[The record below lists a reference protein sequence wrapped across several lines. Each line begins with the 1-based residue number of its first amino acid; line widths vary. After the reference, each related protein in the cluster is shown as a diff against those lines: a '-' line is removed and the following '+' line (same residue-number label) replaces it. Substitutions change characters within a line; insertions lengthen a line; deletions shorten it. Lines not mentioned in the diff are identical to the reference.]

1 MNLDDLNREQRLAAE
16 TLEGPLLVLAGAGS
30 GKTRALTYRV
40 ANLLEHGVPPWAIMA
55 ITFTNKAA
63 AEMRERI
70 EKLAGPG
77 AQEVWVST
85 FHAGCAKILRRD
97 IEKLGYTRSFTIYD
111 DDDQM
116 SALKEILKKL
126 NIDEKFL
133 PPREIKAKISDAKNR
148 LLGPQEWF
156 SSSDRDYRCQMIH
169 DVFSAYEEKL
179 KSSNALDFD
188 DLIVRTLDLFT
199 LHPPVL
205 EAYQRK
211 LRYIHVDEYQD
222 TNYAQYMLVRLL
234 AQQSRN
240 LCVVGDDDQ
249 SIYGWRGADI
259 RNILDFEKDFP
270 DATVI
275 KLEQNYRSSANILD
289 AANQVIARNENRK
302 DKALWTQQGP
312 GEMIRLYR
320 ADDEREEAAWVCEQI
335 RALEMQGE
343 DASRCAVLYR
353 TNAQSRVMEE
363 AFVRTGVKYRIYGGL
378 RFYDRKEVKDILAYL
393 RVMINPADDIS
404 VRRIIN
410 VPKRAIGDTTVTELA
425 RYAAEQEMPLLTA
438 CMDVPDTLGS
448 RAKKSVEKFGELMMS
463 LTMMAES
470 MKLTELVQYVID
482 TTGLESQYAKE
493 DSDEARSRVENIRE
507 FVGAVQEFEDK
518 ADNPT
523 LTDYLENV
531 ALVSDL
537 DAMTEDG
544 GAVTM
549 MTLHSAKGLEFPNVF
564 MIGMEENLFPSMRSR
579 DDPAR
584 MEEERRLCYVGIT
597 RARER
602 LYLSHASR
610 RMLYNQMQFNDRSRF
625 IDDIPAR
632 LIEDVSERHG
642 GFATSRQDGWQS
654 GQWRQPAWSKGS
666 SFAQKPE
673 TASAWKPRPQS
684 GVAQPQGQRQSF
696 AAWSRGSG
704 MGMNNAERV
713 GGTTVAGVQR
723 GMNPTAQVVPS
734 AAREAEK
741 PSLFAAGDHVMHRKF
756 GRGAVVRVSGSGAD
770 ARIMIRFDDTRVGV
784 KEFALSIAPIIKTEG

>member
-259 RNILDFEKDFP
+259 RNILEFEKDFP
-270 DATVI
+270 DCKVI
-275 KLEQNYRSSANILD
+275 KLEQNYRSTANILD
-289 AANQVIARNENRK
+289 AANQVIAHNAGRK
-302 DKALWTQQGP
+302 EKALWTQCDPGDKVGLYHAMDERDEAAFAALMSKKLINQGMRP
-312 GEMIRLYR
+312 GEI
-320 ADDEREEAAWVCEQI
+320 
-335 RALEMQGE
+335 
-343 DASRCAVLYR
+343 AVLYR
-353 TNAQSRVMEE
+353 TNAQSRVLEE
-363 AFVRTGVKYRIYGGL
+363 AFVRAGVPNRIYGGQ
-378 RFYDRKEVKDILAYL
+378 RFYDRKEVKDLIAYMRAL
-393 RVMINPADDIS
+393 VNPDDDVS

-410 VPKRAIGDTTVTELA
+410 EPKRGIGDSTVEALSL
-425 RYAAEQEMPLLTA
+425 YAGENDLSLMAAALDSEGAGLS
-438 CMDVPDTLGS
+438 S
-448 RAKKSVEKFGELMMS
+448 RAQRLVGGFADLMVE
-463 LTMMAES
+463 
-470 MKLTELVQYVID
+470 LTEAMYSMSITEFTSALIEKTGYVKA
-482 TTGLESQYAKE
+482 LEESKTEENQT
-493 DSDEARSRVENIRE
+493 RIENIRE
-507 FVGAVQEFEDK
+507 LEGAVSEFAK
-518 ADNPT
+518 LNPEGT
-523 LTDYLENV
+523 LTDFLENV
-531 ALVSDL
+531 ALITDVDNLNETS
-537 DAMTEDG
+537 
-544 GAVTM
+544 GAVTL
-549 MTLHSAKGLEFPNVF
+549 MTLHSAKGLEFDAVF
-564 MIGMEENLFPSMRSR
+564 LVGMEEGVFPLSRALF
-579 DDPAR
+579 DETAL
-584 MEEERRLCYVGIT
+584 EEERRLAYVGIT
-597 RARER
+597 RAKKK
-602 LYLSHASR
+602 LYLSHAHT
-610 RMLYNQMQFNDRSRF
+610 RMLYNARSANQISRF
-625 IDDIPAR
+625 VSEIPQR
-632 LIEDVSERHG
+632 LIQEGAVKSQTRVPMPPRRPSYEDAPRSG
-642 GFATSRQDGWQS
+642 YSSR
-654 GQWRQPAWSKGS
+654 PA
-666 SFAQKPE
+666 
-673 TASAWKPRPQS
+673 PR
-684 GVAQPQGQRQSF
+684 A
-696 AAWSRGSG
+696 
-704 MGMNNAERV
+704 N
-713 GGTTVAGVQR
+713 
-723 GMNPTAQVVPS
+723 
-734 AAREAEK
+734 AEK
-741 PSLFAAGDHVMHRKF
+741 PSGKPALNIPGLQKGFGGGQPAPQRSLKLFRVGDNVIHAVF
-756 GRGAVVRVSGSGAD
+756 GRGRVSEVSGEGSGQKVIVD
-770 ARIMIRFDDTRVGV
+770 FDSGARKRFS
-784 KEFALSIAPIIKTEG
+784 ANIAPLRKLN